1 MRNTTAAIS
10 PPMIHLPGAR
20 HQREPSA
27 YLSRLP
33 DDLADAGL
41 QQRYARFEVGHQ
53 RFGRGFWL

>member
-1 MRNTTAAIS
+1 
-10 PPMIHLPGAR
+10 MIHLPGAR